1 MSVLS
6 PHTAR
11 PAQGRIGPFGSLPS
25 SGPLGQDEQAQPW
38 GPGTD
43 FAMLQLERL
52 AHACLHGTDAALVVI
67 DGWRGA
73 AHGLEDIYLHGIAPC
88 ARLLGHWW
96 TCDTADFAQVTIAS
110 TNLQHVLL
118 RLSQEFCSPGADHPI
133 GLSVLLATEPQT
145 QHTMGAFMLGEFF
158 RRRGWSV
165 QLLVPQES
173 EEVLHRL
180 RRDWFDALGVS
191 VSSGRQLQVIK
202 HLMQRLRAESP
213 NPNLRLLL
221 GGPLCQT
228 QADALHALGADLVSG
243 DARETVDSFSRQDFV
258 QRN

>member
-11 PAQGRIGPFGSLPS
+11 PAQGRIGPFGTD
-25 SGPLGQDEQAQPW
+25 GDAQPW

-43 FAMLQLERL
+43 FALSQLERL
-52 AHACLHGTDAALVVI
+52 AHACLQGTDAALVVV
-67 DGWRGA
+67 DGWRGH
-73 AHGLEDIYLHGIAPC
+73 AHDLEDIYLHGIAPC

-110 TNLQHVLL
+110 TNLQHLL
-118 RLSQEFCSPGADHPI
+118 HRLSQEFCAPGADHPI

-145 QHTMGAFMLGEFF
+145 QHTMGVFMLGEFF

-165 QLLVPQES
+165 QLLVPQDS
-173 EEVLHRL
+173 GEVLHQL
-180 RRDWFDALGVS
+180 RRDWFDALGLS
-191 VSSGRQLQVIK
+191 VSTGRQLQAVGE
-202 HLMQRLRAESP
+202 LMRRLRSESP
-213 NPNLRLLL
+213 NPALRLLL
-221 GGPLCQT
+221 GGPLCQSDEAAV
-228 QADALHALGADLVSG
+228 QALGADRVGG
-243 DARETVDSFSRQDFV
+243 DARETVDGFSRLDFA

>member
-11 PAQGRIGPFGSLPS
+11 PAQGRIGPFGHADP
-25 SGPLGQDEQAQPW
+25 AQPW

-43 FAMLQLERL
+43 FALSQLERL

-67 DGWRGA
+67 DGWRCA
-73 AHGLEDIYLHGIAPC
+73 AHDLEDIYLHGIAPC

-110 TNLQHVLL
+110 ANLQHVLY
-118 RLSQEFCSPGADHPI
+118 RLSQEFCAPGADQPI
-133 GLSVLLATEPQT
+133 GLSLLLATEPQA

-173 EEVLHRL
+173 DEVLQQL

-191 VSSGRQLQVIK
+191 VSTGRQLQAVAT
-202 HLMQRLRAESP
+202 LMQRLRAESP
-213 NPNLRLLL
+213 NPALRLLL
-221 GGPLCQT
+221 GGPLCHSDPAT
-228 QADALHALGADLVSG
+228 VHAMGADLVGG
-243 DARETVDSFSRQDFV
+243 DARETVDGFSRQQFA